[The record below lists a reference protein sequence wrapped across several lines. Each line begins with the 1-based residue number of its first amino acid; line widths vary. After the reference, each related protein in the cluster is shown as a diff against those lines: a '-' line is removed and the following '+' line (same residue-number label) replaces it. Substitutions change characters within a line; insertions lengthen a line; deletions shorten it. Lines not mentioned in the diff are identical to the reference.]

1 MALTLT
7 GANLV
12 RQRTFGE
19 TRKPKIQAALKML
32 FSYIAQHKGSPDLQL
47 VAISALSSTVAVVA
61 DVACRVHAIYLKKLS
76 TSTTATYFKASDHA
90 TVISTTAPEFM
101 VTLPTSNEELI
112 VFGDGLSM
120 ANGFSI
126 GAFTTA
132 SGATGAAAADIVN
145 GFVILGGA

>member
-12 RQRTFGE
+12 RQRTFAE

-32 FSYIAQHKGSPDLQL
+32 FTYIAQHKGSPDLQL
-47 VAISALSSTVAVVA
+47 VAFGPLSSTVAVIA
-61 DVACRVHAIYLKKLS
+61 DVACRVHAIYLKKVS

-101 VTLPTSNEELI
+101 TTLPTSNEELI
-112 VFGDGLSM
+112 VFGDGLAM

-132 SGATGAAAADIVN
+132 SGATGAATTDQPS
-145 GFVILGGA
+145 GFVLLGAA